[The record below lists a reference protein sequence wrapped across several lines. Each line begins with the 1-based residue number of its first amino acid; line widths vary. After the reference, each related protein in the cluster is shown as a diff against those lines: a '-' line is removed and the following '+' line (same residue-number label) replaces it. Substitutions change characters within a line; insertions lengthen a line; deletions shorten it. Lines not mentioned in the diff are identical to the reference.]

1 MPGEGLIQRSP
12 QTRRAWAWPTSGGSP
27 GAVLLGFSH
36 LGPLRELR
44 PLHLA
49 IDRPWRRRS
58 ISAACSSCA
67 GANPAATD
75 KAILLIVERVL
86 PEKAVPGLAADFLS
100 HRPRNACE
108 CSGRTRTDRGRVPR
122 HCHGRRCKRRSFW
135 SPKRSIQR
143 AAFCGGKIPFPK
155 CAGWAERDS
164 ECRMPD
170 GGAILGLRLAGRG

>member
-86 PEKAVPGLAADFLS
+86 PEKAVPGLAADSYLIDLEMLV
-100 HRPRNACE
+100 NAPGGRE
-108 CSGRTRTDRGRVPR
+108 RTEAEFRAIVTAAGVSGGRFGHPSVQYNAQ
-122 HCHGRRCKRRSFW
+122 HSV
-135 SPKRSIQR
+135 
-143 AAFCGGKIPFPK
+143 AAKFRFPNAPVGPSETASVGCPTAAPFS
-155 CAGWAERDS
+155 D
-164 ECRMPD
+164 
-170 GGAILGLRLAGRG
+170 